1 MKKITLFLAA
11 IAVSFAS
18 MAADMSGT
26 YKVGISEVTP
36 NFSSLKAAATALNAA
51 TITGDIVFEITSDMT
66 EPENIGLAFNSDF
79 ALTIR
84 PDADEDRTITFNHA
98 ADDNSGPSGS
108 LCIGIGTSIAWAD
121 LTPTKNITIDGYAI
135 GGATRRLKIATAATH
150 SGTNSPIVLLDDCS
164 NIQIKNCIIHHI
176 GASTGSSNYGIYMR
190 VNKDQGTK
198 KMPSN
203 VLVENNLI
211 TATQNTASQA
221 IGIYA
226 NATPSALATGVV
238 IKNNVINART
248 RGLFLYYLDGLEI
261 SGNEFNIEQTAAGV
275 LSSAI
280 YGLAGMAG
288 NIIIKSNRFK
298 TLKTYNSTTGD
309 YGMKGIIAS
318 GGGTWYIDNNFFS
331 GMDKAFGA
339 AETNNY
345 TMLQYIRA
353 GSTCVIRHNTFY
365 MKSLTKK
372 PVSNPANPIST
383 DPSYCAINI
392 AAGTPEIMNNIFI
405 SDESTIPNYFVR
417 GTNGGISDN
426 NIFYYDAA
434 NTNAFINGT
443 FATLESYQ
451 TGSGKD
457 SNSKF
462 RNVSFEDT
470 EGGDLRIVGASVG
483 DQNLGVTR
491 LDEVLKDMFGTD
503 RASKTYA
510 GAHEAS
516 NLSITNKVFTVTV
529 PNGTEKVYLVGSFP
543 DKVWDID
550 NPYELTATA
559 NANEF
564 TGTYS
569 CEDGIEYKYFSEK
582 DWDFSEAVYGEGAN
596 PPVARGNRTYNAA
609 DEVTIWMNVKKI
621 TLNASFAPDK
631 GVPMELFVK
640 GGFNSWATGIQ
651 MIKSGN
657 TFSVVLDATY
667 ATKYAANMEYK
678 YYTND
683 AVLDN
688 WEASTDGSFINNRWS
703 VAPIMND
710 EIARFTTELATSV
723 NNVTVEARIM
733 RTNSGIEVALS
744 GEAKIELYNIK
755 GMLLDNKTVNGSYS
769 RALDNGIYIIRING
783 KATKFVK

>member
-1 MKKITLFLAA
+1 MKKITLFLTAILMSTAVFAA
-11 IAVSFAS
+11 P
-18 MAADMSGT
+18 MSGI
-26 YKVGISEVTP
+26 YKVGSEPGSDYTLLSTAVTD
-36 NFSSLKAAATALNAA
+36 LNANGISA
-51 TITGDIVFEITSDMT
+51 DVVLEINSDITEIV
-66 EPENIGLAFNSDF
+66 NIGLINNSEF
-79 ALTIR
+79 SITIR
-84 PDADEDRTITFNHA
+84 PDADVDRTITFNKST
-98 ADDNSGPSGS
+98 DNAGPSGAF
-108 LCIGIGTSIAWAD
+108 CIGIGMGLAWAD
-121 LTPTKNITIDGYAI
+121 ISPTKNIVIDGFAV
-135 GGATRRLKIATAATH
+135 GGSTKRLKIATTATH
-150 SGTNSPIVLLDDCS
+150 NRGNGTFLLIDDCS

-176 GASTGSSNYGIYMR
+176 GASTGSSNYGIYLR
-190 VNKDQGTK
+190 VNKLYATK

-203 VLVENNLI
+203 VIIENNTI
-211 TATQNTASQA
+211 TATQNTASQG

-226 NATPSALATGVV
+226 DAVPTSLATGIV
-238 IKNNVINART
+238 IKNNIINART
-248 RGLFLYYLDGLEI
+248 RGLFLYYTDNLDVI
-261 SGNEFNIEQTAAGV
+261 GNEFHIVQTAAGV

-280 YGLAGMAG
+280 MGNAGITG
-288 NIIIKSNRFK
+288 NVNVVGNKFIE
-298 TLKTYNSTTGD
+298 LKTYNSTTGD

-318 GGGTWYIDNNFFS
+318 GGGTWNINNNFFL
-331 GMDKAFGA
+331 GPDKTFGS
-339 AETNNY
+339 AETNNFS
-345 TMLQYIRA
+345 MLQAIRT

-372 PVSNPANPIST
+372 PVSNVASPTSS
-383 DPSYCAINI
+383 DPSYCSINI
-392 AAGTPEIMNNIFI
+392 AGGTPEISNNIFI
-405 SDESTIPNYFVR
+405 SDESTVSNFFIR
-417 GTNGGISDN
+417 GTNGGVSDN
-426 NIFYYDAA
+426 NIFYFDAA
-434 NTNAFINGT
+434 NTMAFINGNY
-443 FATLESYQ
+443 ATLDSYQ
-451 TGSGKD
+451 LGSGKD
-457 SNSKF
+457 TNSKF
-462 RNVSFEDT
+462 VNVNFMDAAA
-470 EGGDLRIVGASVG
+470 GDLRIVGASVG

-516 NLSITNKVFTVTV
+516 NLSITNKAFTVTV
-529 PNGTEKVYLVGSFP
+529 PNGTEKVYLVGGFP
-543 DKVWDID
+543 DKAWDID

-564 TGTYS
+564 TGTYA

-609 DEVTIWMNVKKI
+609 DVVTIWMNVKKI

-667 ATKYAANMEYK
+667 AAKYAANMEYK

-683 AVLDN
+683 AALDN

-703 VAPIMND
+703 IAPIMND
-710 EIARFTTELATSV
+710 EIARFTTELATNV